1 MKSKNRINL
10 SQLDISERY
19 KILTQL
25 IVPRP
30 IAWVSTVSEEGV
42 TNLAPFS
49 YFNLFGSKPPLVVVS
64 CGNRP
69 EGGPKDTAA
78 NIEATEVFGINM
90 VSEELADV
98 MVKSSAPLAP
108 AESEIEKLGLAT
120 FEVGEKKVPMLDSA
134 QVNMECKLIEI
145 RYYGENRLIVGE
157 VLNRMERLPKRIMGE
172 NRLIV
177 GEVLNLFIDDSL
189 IDGKEL
195 TISPEY
201 APIGRLGGDFYGTTT
216 NRFEKSR

>member
-90 VSEELADV
+90 VSEELADL
-98 MVKSSAPLAP
+98 MVESSAPLAP
-108 AESEIEKLGLAT
+108 VESEIEKLELAT
-120 FEVGEKKVPMLDSA
+120 FEVGEKKVPLLDLA

-157 VLNRMERLPKRIMGE
+157 VLS
-172 NRLIV
+172 
-177 GEVLNLFIDDSL
+177 LFIDDSL

>member
-90 VSEELADV
+90 VSEELADM
-98 MVKSSAPLAP
+98 MVESSAPLAP
-108 AESEIEKLGLAT
+108 AESEIEKLELAT
-120 FEVGEKKVPMLDSA
+120 FEVGEKKVPLLDLA

-157 VLNRMERLPKRIMGE
+157 VLS
-172 NRLIV
+172 
-177 GEVLNLFIDDSL
+177 LFIDDSL

-195 TISPEY
+195 TISQEY

>member
-42 TNLAPFS
+42 TNLVPFS

-90 VSEELADV
+90 VSEELADL
-98 MVKSSAPLAP
+98 MVESSAPLAP
-108 AESEIEKLGLAT
+108 AESEIEKLELAT
-120 FEVGEKKVPMLDSA
+120 FGVGEKKIPLLDLA

-157 VLNRMERLPKRIMGE
+157 VLS
-172 NRLIV
+172 
-177 GEVLNLFIDDSL
+177 LFIDDSL

-195 TISPEY
+195 TISPKY